1 MVAHLIS
8 KTKICSYKLDSRQ
21 NYLLASVYSIFRQYL
36 KICQGM
42 GDDTQIGLI
51 YVTLK
56 THPWL
61 IPSLNNQP
69 FAPCSLLCS
78 KVISHLASKM
88 ELDTSQIHLHHRLL
102 DRAPCVCFCNE
113 NRIGRLL
120 DSTENCKLQ
129 KSQCQELNL
138 ILFGLGGGIANIEAN
153 MWP

>member
-36 KICQGM
+36 KICQWM
-42 GDDTQIGLI
+42 GDDTRVGLI
-51 YVTLK
+51 YVTPK

-61 IPSLNNQP
+61 IPSLNNHP

-129 KSQCQELNL
+129 KKSMPGTELNT
-138 ILFGLGGGIANIEAN
+138 FWSGRGHC
-153 MWP
+153 

>member
-42 GDDTQIGLI
+42 GDDTRIGLI

-61 IPSLNNQP
+61 IPSLNNHP

-129 KSQCQELNL
+129 KKSMPGTELNT
-138 ILFGLGGGIANIEAN
+138 FWSGRGHC
-153 MWP
+153 